1 MQTEYPVIGSVYTK
15 PEKRTEVTLYRHC
28 EERSDEAIQRPFLAS
43 YKATGLLRRYAPRIT
58 LLAMTGRL
66 RFSQ

>member
-28 EERSDEAIQRPFLAS
+28 EERSDEAIVSLKSDRISLKRVAPHGSEGRGRERP
-43 YKATGLLRRYAPRIT
+43 
-58 LLAMTGRL
+58 
-66 RFSQ
+66 